1 MNDSYET
8 AGGIDFNNQWSY
20 PIQWIEES
28 RFARERYQRDLFRV
42 SLAMQGKPWRN
53 LYQEELD
60 SNIKNISDPTQ
71 REEFKKACLC
81 VPEGESFELARAVNK
96 RANQVASG
104 VDYYEYQ
111 IDDPFMTIDNNA
123 SDKMAALCEQEYAQ
137 SNLGMKSAM
146 FSRDLDRA
154 GMCAV
159 LVKYCKETDTN
170 KYLRINPKN
179 VWVDTM
185 YSATGE
191 ERFRGY
197 STMISFAKLLKMI
210 EDGKDEVNP
219 DIVAP
224 SQSLF
229 DAKGEFKKNAKIGKK
244 KIKTL
249 NDLTIYVQDMNK
261 LACSTQLQ
269 GHVFDYG
276 EYDHDLRTCYNLN
289 WYRTFA
295 TDAEARTKT
304 GYNGDDVELTVMY
317 DLERKIMFKII
328 NRRFVISANST
339 CFRRNIRFDMTN
351 PITREVVSKSKEYAI
366 DCPLVFQFEE
376 DETRDIMP
384 YPVSP
389 IFKLLD
395 THDKLCAWIARR
407 EHVAKILA
415 VLRVETNAADAKSL
429 RGLLNIMGIV
439 LDDIQ
444 GDIGSIQYNY
454 DWTAIDTEIARLQ
467 KEIISTTSAYDDF
480 DAMQMMGDRA
490 SASESGLASGA
501 VAQGLATH
509 QNAIMA
515 LYAELARVSNG
526 NRVLYSDKKEFGV
539 VNRGNYDTVTLQD
552 MACSA
557 IINVKSKLAKKVE
570 QRALSSNAITLLG
583 TLRDGITPEATG
595 YFIQQAMFGNVP
607 RAVAERFVKPMQV
620 PAEVV
625 QTNALQAQ
633 NMAKM
638 LQQNQQMYEANP
650 MSYEAVDA
658 SQNLS
663 PEEMDQV
670 IAGIESGE
678 DTVAQQPGQPE
689 MPEEESEEE
698 VEMTEGQE
706 VTPKELDMEQQEG
719 SIQAQG
725 LQGQTTDMGSMLAN
739 ASGMVM

>member
-8 AGGIDFNNQWSY
+8 AGGIDFNNQWTY

-42 SLAMQGKPWRN
+42 SLAMQGKPWKN

-81 VPEGESFELARAVNK
+81 VPEGESFDLARAVDK

-104 VDYYEYQ
+104 VDYYEYE
-111 IDDPFMTIDNNA
+111 INDPYMTIDNGT

-146 FSRDLDRA
+146 FSRDLDRS
-154 GMCAV
+154 GMVAV
-159 LVKYCKETDTN
+159 LVRYCKESDTN
-170 KYLRINPKN
+170 EYLRINPKN

-197 STMISFAKLLKMI
+197 STMISWAELLKMV
-210 EDGKDEVNP
+210 EDDDDEINP
-219 DIVAP
+219 NIVAP

-229 DAKGEFKKNAKIGKK
+229 DAKGEFKKKAKLSNK

-261 LACSTQLQ
+261 LACSPQLQ

-289 WYRTFA
+289 WYRSFA
-295 TDAEARTKT
+295 TDGEARTKT
-304 GYNGDDVELTVMY
+304 GYNGDDVELTVIY
-317 DLERKIMFKII
+317 DLKRKVMFRII

-339 CFRRNIRFDMTN
+339 CFRRNIAYHVYDAINRKT
-351 PITREVVSKSKEYAI
+351 IVKHREYVM
-366 DCPLVFQFEE
+366 DCPLVFKFEE
-376 DETRDIMP
+376 DETRDLMP
-384 YPVSP
+384 YPTSP
-389 IFKLLD
+389 LFKLLN

-429 RGLLNIMGIV
+429 RGILNIMGIV

-454 DWTAIDTEIARLQ
+454 DWTAIDTEVARLQ
-467 KEIISTTSAYDDF
+467 KEIITTLSAYDDF

-490 SASESGLASGA
+490 SAAESGLANGA
-501 VAQGLATH
+501 VAQGIATH
-509 QNAIMA
+509 QNVIMS
-515 LYAELARVSNG
+515 LYADLARISNG
-526 NRVLYSDKKEFGV
+526 NRVVYSDKKNFGV
-539 VNRGNYDTVTLQD
+539 VNRGNYDVVTIQD
-552 MACSA
+552 MAYSA
-557 IINVKSKLAKKVE
+557 IINVKSKLAKKIE
-570 QRALSSNAITLLG
+570 QRTLSSNAITLLG
-583 TLRDGITPEATG
+583 TMKDSITPEAIG
-595 YFIQQAMFGNVP
+595 YFIQQGMFGNVP

-625 QTNALQAQ
+625 QANALQAQ
-633 NMAKM
+633 NTAQM

-658 SQNLS
+658 MQSMS
-663 PEEMDQV
+663 PDEIDQV
-670 IAGIESGE
+670 IAGVNADEGQSQSQPEDMMEEETMTEEETPEGE
-678 DTVAQQPGQPE
+678 EVSVSTEELE
-689 MPEEESEEE
+689 MPEQEGA
-698 VEMTEGQE
+698 MQAKGLEGQ
-706 VTPKELDMEQQEG
+706 T
-719 SIQAQG
+719 S
-725 LQGQTTDMGSMLAN
+725 DMGSLLAN
-739 ASGMVM
+739 PSGTVM

>member
-8 AGGIDFNNQWSY
+8 YGGIDFNNQWSY
-20 PIQWIEES
+20 PLQWIEES

-81 VPEGESFELARAVNK
+81 VPEGESFDLARAVQK

-104 VDYYEYQ
+104 VDYYEYE
-111 IDDPFMTIDNNA
+111 INDPFMTIDGKQ
-123 SDKMAALCEQEYAQ
+123 SDKMAAMCEQEYAQ

-146 FSRDLDRA
+146 FSRDLDRS
-154 GMCAV
+154 GMVAV
-159 LVKYCKETDTN
+159 LVKYCKKSDKNE
-170 KYLRINPKN
+170 YIRINPKN
-179 VWVDTM
+179 CWVDTM

-197 STMISFAKLLKMI
+197 STMISFAKLLKII

-229 DAKGEFKKNAKIGKK
+229 DAKGAFKKGSKVGKK

-351 PITREVVSKSKEYAI
+351 PITRETVHKNREYVSE
-366 DCPLVFQFEE
+366 CPLIFKFEE

-389 IFKLLD
+389 LFKLLN

-467 KEIISTTSAYDDF
+467 KEIITTLSAYDEF
-480 DAMQMMGDRA
+480 DALQMMGDRA
-490 SASESGLASGA
+490 SASESGMAAGA
-501 VAQGLATH
+501 VAEGLATH
-509 QNAIMA
+509 QNTIMS
-515 LYAELARVSNG
+515 LYADLARVSNG
-526 NRVLYSDKKEFGV
+526 NRVVYSDKKRFAV
-539 VNRGNYDTVTLQD
+539 NNRGNYDSVTIQD
-552 MACSA
+552 MALA
-557 IINVKSKLAKKVE
+557 AVINVKSKLAKKAE

-583 TLRDGITPEATG
+583 TMKDGITPEAIG
-595 YFIQQAMFGNVP
+595 FFIQQGMFGNVP
-607 RAVAERFVKPMQV
+607 RAVAEKFVKPTQV
-620 PAEVV
+620 SPEVV

-633 NMAKM
+633 NMAQM

-658 SQNLS
+658 AQNLS

-670 IAGIESGE
+670 IAGMQEAGGGAAPQQSMAPGE
-678 DTVAQQPGQPE
+678 ETN
-689 MPEEESEEE
+689 EE
-698 VEMTEGQE
+698 VEMTEEQE
-706 VTPKELDMEQQEG
+706 VTPKELDMEQQDG
-719 SIQAQG
+719 SMQVQG

-739 ASGMVM
+739 AGGMVM